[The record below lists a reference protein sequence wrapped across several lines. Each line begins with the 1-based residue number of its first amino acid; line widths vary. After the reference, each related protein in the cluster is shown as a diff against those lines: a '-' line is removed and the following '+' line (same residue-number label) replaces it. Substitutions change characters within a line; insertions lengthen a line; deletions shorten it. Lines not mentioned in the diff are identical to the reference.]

1 MSRLT
6 HLNLIMFYF
15 KVKENQLINVS
26 KFRSYLHD
34 WYKFNKL
41 TMDQC
46 KKVGNK
52 FCLLIRYEDFVLH
65 SESTLRHIMEFL
77 DEEWSEKLLRHQDFI
92 GTDVTIS
99 KSEWSSQQIVS
110 FTYFFITFILS
121 FKNNYVQIEP
131 INLKSLN
138 GWRKKLKS
146 KLNIQQIDILYVKK
160 LLKRL
165 NYTKLQSYTQKKES
179 FVRDKLKSFVNSSKT
194 IHENT
199 NKKNYYF

>member
-1 MSRLT
+1 
-6 HLNLIMFYF
+6 
-15 KVKENQLINVS
+15 
-26 KFRSYLHD
+26 
-34 WYKFNKL
+34 
-41 TMDQC
+41 
-46 KKVGNK
+46 
-52 FCLLIRYEDFVLH
+52 
-65 SESTLRHIMEFL
+65 MEFL

-165 NYTKLQSYTQKKES
+165 NYTKLQSYSQKKDS

-199 NKKNYYF
+199 NKKNYYY